1 MHFNPTFMKCWK
13 FNIILNPRIVVSGV
27 VGIFAVIIVIVGFGG
42 IIDDVSG
49 GSLIS
54 SSPSNAP
61 NIQSLVLELEDVTI
75 VEVLDNTAYMGITFK
90 VTNPN
95 YKTVMLQMIKYTVYG
110 DDLKIGSKS
119 IGDRDTD
126 VTIAG
131 GSNYY
136 PILNGYPT
144 SIKDEFTIKNSGN
157 SPEFWNAIENN
168 SVQWRVTAEAF
179 YNLSSMTAGQE
190 NDAYFEFDYKN

>member
-1 MHFNPTFMKCWK
+1 M
-13 FNIILNPRIVVSGV
+13 NPRIVVSGV
-27 VGIFAVIIVIVGFGG
+27 IGIFAIIILVVGFGG

-61 NIQSLVLELEDVTI
+61 IIQSLVLELEDVTI
-75 VEVLDNTAYMGITFK
+75 VEVVDNTAYMGITIK

-119 IGDRDTD
+119 IGDRDTF
-126 VTIAG
+126 A
-131 GSNYY
+131 YY
-136 PILNGYPT
+136 
-144 SIKDEFTIKNSGN
+144 
-157 SPEFWNAIENN
+157 
-168 SVQWRVTAEAF
+168 
-179 YNLSSMTAGQE
+179 
-190 NDAYFEFDYKN
+190 

>member
-1 MHFNPTFMKCWK
+1 M
-13 FNIILNPRIVVSGV
+13 NPRIVVSGV
-27 VGIFAVIIVIVGFGG
+27 VGIFALIIVVVGYGG

-61 NIQSLVLELEDVTI
+61 NIPSLVIELEDVTI
-75 VEVLDNTAYMGITFK
+75 VEVVDNTAYMGITFK

-95 YKTVMLQMIKYTVYG
+95 NKTVMLQMIKYTVFG

-119 IGDRDTD
+119 IGQRDTD

-190 NDAYFEFDYKN
+190 HDAYFEFDYKN